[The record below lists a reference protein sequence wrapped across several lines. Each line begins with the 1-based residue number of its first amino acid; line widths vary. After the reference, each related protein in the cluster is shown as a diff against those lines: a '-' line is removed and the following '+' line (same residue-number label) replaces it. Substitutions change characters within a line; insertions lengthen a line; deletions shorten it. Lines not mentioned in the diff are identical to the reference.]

1 MNGTGVA
8 VVGARPG
15 SLWTALLWANIGGWG
30 YPGAIWPVSRSRP
43 EVEGRKSY
51 PSLADLPDRPDAV
64 VLATG
69 AQQTIEL
76 ARASVAMGIEHIVAI
91 ADGFAERGTAEGR
104 ALQEELADAVAGTPV
119 RLYGPN
125 GLGFADFRSGL
136 CPLSVPLPLDL
147 PVGNV
152 SIISQSGSL
161 LSSITGGLICDGVG
175 ADWGVSIGN
184 GASFHVTD
192 ALEYLVTRETTTIIC
207 GYVESFGPARRDRVE
222 AALAAARDAGKRIV
236 LLKAGGSERS
246 ARIALSHTASV
257 AGTDRVMDE
266 LLRAYGVLR
275 VRSAE
280 ELIRTVTILDHLQS
294 YQARTGGLGVLEG
307 SGGTAAV
314 VADNLQAGGARLAE
328 FSAGT
333 LTLLQD
339 TAPPGAYVENPVD
352 LTASPKP
359 PGAIDH
365 AYEEVYRDPD
375 VAAVLVPWSL
385 TFPAGNDGRELHEVT
400 LDRYCAL
407 TRLTGTPT
415 LLATANLERWTP
427 WMRDYQ
433 RKHPEMLIV
442 QGLQS
447 TIAALAHLYP
457 AGPTGAATSAT
468 AGPAGTVVDEA
479 GGREVLGQLDVPV
492 VSGTLW
498 APPFETPPDISYPC
512 VVKAV
517 VPGLAHRARLGAVVV
532 GCRDATEVTA
542 ARDTILANLARAG
555 FPAGQVEGLLVE
567 DMAFGP
573 ELLVGFS
580 RDDWYGPYVALAR
593 GGVNVEEQRPVLL
606 DLPPAGADVAQTEIA
621 QTETA
626 LSGLGLYGLSP
637 ATVTATARL
646 IEQLAAEF
654 TGGRLA
660 DYATVELNPVILT
673 DAGPKVADVLL
684 VRK

>member
-1 MNGTGVA
+1 MIGTGVA

-30 YPGAIWPVSRSRP
+30 YPGEIWPVSRSRP
-43 EVEGRKSY
+43 EVEGKKAY

-69 AQQTIEL
+69 APETIAL
-76 ARASVAMGIEHIVAI
+76 TRKAVAMGIEHVVAI
-91 ADGFAERGTAEGR
+91 ADGFAERGTAEGQS
-104 ALQEELADAVAGTPV
+104 LQEELAEVVARTPT

-184 GASFHVTD
+184 GAAFHVID

-207 GYVESFGPARRDRVE
+207 GYVESFGPASRDRVE
-222 AALAAARDAGKRIV
+222 AALAAARDAGQRIV

-266 LLRAYGVLR
+266 LLRAFGVIR
-275 VRSAE
+275 VHSAE
-280 ELIRTVTILDHLQS
+280 ELIRTVTILDYLQS
-294 YQARTGGLGVLEG
+294 YPAATGGLGVLEG

-314 VADNLQAGGARLAE
+314 VADNLQAGRARLAG
-328 FSAGT
+328 FSAET
-333 LTLLQD
+333 LTLLRD

-365 AYEEVYRDPD
+365 AYEQVYRDPD

-415 LLATANLERWTP
+415 LMATANLERWTP
-427 WMRDYQ
+427 WMREYQ

-457 AGPTGAATSAT
+457 AGPAATSAT

-492 VSGTLW
+492 VNGTLW
-498 APPFETPPDISYPC
+498 TPPFETPPAVSYPC

-542 ARDTILANLARAG
+542 ARDVILANLARAG
-555 FPAGQVEGLLVE
+555 FPAGTVEGLLVE
-567 DMAFGP
+567 EMAFGP

-580 RDDWYGPYVALAR
+580 RDPWYGPYVALAR
-593 GGVNVEEQRPVLL
+593 GGVNVEEQHPVLL
-606 DLPPAGADVAQTEIA
+606 DLPPARAEA
-621 QTETA
+621 A
-626 LSGLGLYGLSP
+626 LAGLGLYGLAP
-637 ATVTATARL
+637 ATVTTTAQL
-646 IEQLAAEF
+646 IGRLAAEF
-654 TGGRLA
+654 TDGRLA
-660 DYATVELNPVILT
+660 GYATVELNPVILT
-673 DAGPKVADVLL
+673 DTGPKVADVLL

>member
-1 MNGTGVA
+1 M
-8 VVGARPG
+8 
-15 SLWTALLWANIGGWG
+15 
-30 YPGAIWPVSRSRP
+30 
-43 EVEGRKSY
+43 
-51 PSLADLPDRPDAV
+51 

-69 AQQTIEL
+69 ARETIEL
-76 ARASVAMGIEHIVAI
+76 ARTSVEMGIEHIVAI
-91 ADGFAERGTAEGR
+91 ADGFAERGTAEGL
-104 ALQEELADAVAGTPV
+104 ALQEELAGVVAGTPV

-147 PVGNV
+147 PVGSV
-152 SIISQSGSL
+152 SIVSQSGSL

-184 GASFHVTD
+184 GAAFHVTD

-207 GYVESFGPARRDRVE
+207 GYVESFGPASRERVE

-246 ARIALSHTASV
+246 AKIALSHTASV

-266 LLRAYGVLR
+266 LLRAHGVIR

-280 ELIRTVTILDHLQS
+280 ELIRTVTVLNHLQS
-294 YQARTGGLGVLEG
+294 YRAKTGGLGVLEG

-314 VADNLQAGGARLAE
+314 VTDNLQTGGARLAE
-328 FSAGT
+328 FSADT
-333 LTLLQD
+333 LTLLRD

-359 PGAIDH
+359 PGAIDQ
-365 AYEEVYRDPD
+365 AYEQVYRDPD
-375 VAAVLVPWSL
+375 VALVLVPWSL

-415 LLATANLERWTP
+415 LLCTANLERWTP

-433 RKHPEMLIV
+433 REHPEMLIV

-457 AGPTGAATSAT
+457 GGTGPAAATVL
-468 AGPAGTVVDEA
+468 PGTVVGEA
-479 GGREVLGQLDVPV
+479 EGRQILGELDVPLAGGV
-492 VSGTLW
+492 LW
-498 APPFETPPDISYPC
+498 TPPFTEIPDVSYPC

-532 GCRDATEVTA
+532 GCRDDAGVTA
-542 ARDTILANLARAG
+542 ARDTILANLAPAG

-567 DMAFGP
+567 EMAFGP

-606 DLPPAGADVAQTEIA
+606 DLPPGAEA
-621 QTETA
+621 A
-626 LSGLGLYGLSP
+626 LTGLGLTACRRPRWPPP
-637 ATVTATARL
+637 A
-646 IEQLAAEF
+646 
-654 TGGRLA
+654 G
-660 DYATVELNPVILT
+660 
-673 DAGPKVADVLL
+673 
-684 VRK
+684 

>member
-1 MNGTGVA
+1 VNGTGVA
-8 VVGARPG
+8 VVGARPR

-30 YPGAIWPVSRSRP
+30 YPGAIWPVSRSRQ
-43 EVEGRKSY
+43 EVEGKKAY
-51 PSLADLPDRPDAV
+51 PSLGELPDRPDAV

-69 AQQTIEL
+69 ARETIEL
-76 ARASVAMGIEHIVAI
+76 ARSSVALGIEHIVAI
-91 ADGFAERGTAEGR
+91 ADGFAERGTAEGL
-104 ALQEELADAVAGTPV
+104 ALQEELAGVVAGTPV

-147 PVGNV
+147 PVGSV
-152 SIISQSGSL
+152 SIVSQSGSL

-184 GASFHVTD
+184 GAAFHVID
-192 ALEYLVTRETTTIIC
+192 ALEYLATRETTTIIC
-207 GYVESFGPARRDRVE
+207 GYVESFGPASRERLE
-222 AALAAARDAGKRIV
+222 AALATAREAGKRIV

-246 ARIALSHTASV
+246 AKIALSHTASV

-266 LLRAYGVLR
+266 LLRAHGVIR

-280 ELIRTVTILDHLQS
+280 ELIRTVSVLNHLQS
-294 YQARTGGLGVLEG
+294 YRPKAGGLGVLEG

-314 VADNLQAGGARLAE
+314 VADNLQAGGARMAE
-328 FSAGT
+328 FSAET
-333 LTLLQD
+333 LTLLRD
-339 TAPPGAYVENPVD
+339 TAPPGAFVENPVD
-352 LTASPKP
+352 LTAAPKP
-359 PGAIDH
+359 PGAIDE
-365 AYEEVYRDPD
+365 AYEQVYRDPD

-385 TFPAGNDGRELHEVT
+385 TFPAGDDGRELHEVT

-415 LLATANLERWTP
+415 LLCTANLERWTP
-427 WMRDYQ
+427 WMREYQ
-433 RKHPEMLIV
+433 RKHPEMLVV

-447 TIAALAHLYP
+447 TIQALAHLYP
-457 AGPTGAATSAT
+457 AVARPVATAAT
-468 AGPAGTVVDEA
+468 AGPAGTLVGEA
-479 GGREVLGQLDVPV
+479 EGREILSWLDLPV

-498 APPFETPPDISYPC
+498 APPFEALPDMSYPC

-517 VPGLAHRARLGAVVV
+517 VPGLAHRARLGAVVI
-532 GCRDATEVTA
+532 GCRDAGEMTA
-542 ARDTILANLARAG
+542 ARDTILANLAKAG
-555 FPAGQVEGLLVE
+555 FPAEVVEGLLVE
-567 DMAFGP
+567 EMAFGP

-580 RDDWYGPYVALAR
+580 RDPWYGPYVALAR

-606 DLPPAGADVAQTEIA
+606 DLPPERAEA
-621 QTETA
+621 A
-626 LSGLGLYGLSP
+626 LASLDLYGLSP
-637 ATVTATARL
+637 ATAAATAQL
-646 IEQLAAEF
+646 IGQLAAEF
-654 TGGRLA
+654 TDGSLA
-660 DYATVELNPVILT
+660 GYVTVELNPVILT

>member
-8 VVGARPG
+8 IVGARPG
-15 SLWTALLWANIGGWG
+15 SLWTNLLTANIGGWG
-30 YPGAIWPVSRSRP
+30 YPGAIWPVSRTRQ
-43 EVEGRKSY
+43 EVVGIPAF
-51 PSLADLPDRPDAV
+51 PSLDELPDRPDAV

-69 AQQTIEL
+69 TRETIEL
-76 ARASVAMGIEHIVAI
+76 ARTSVAMGIEHIVTI
-91 ADGFAERGTAEGR
+91 ADGFAERGTAEGQ
-104 ALQEELADAVAGTPV
+104 ALQEELASVVAGTSI

-147 PVGNV
+147 AVGNV

-184 GASFHVTD
+184 GAAFHVTD

-207 GYVESFGPARRDRVE
+207 GYVESFGPASRERVE
-222 AALAAARDAGKRIV
+222 AALTAARDAGKRIV
-236 LLKAGGSERS
+236 LLKAGSSERS

-266 LLRAYGVLR
+266 LLRAHGVIR
-275 VRSAE
+275 VHDAE
-280 ELIRTVTILDHLQS
+280 ELVRTVTVLDHLQS
-294 YQARTGGLGVLEG
+294 YQAKAGGLGVLEG

-314 VADNLQAGGARLAE
+314 VSDNLQAGGARLAE
-328 FSAGT
+328 FSAET
-333 LTLLQD
+333 LTLLRD
-339 TAPPGAYVENPVD
+339 TAPAGAYVENPVD
-352 LTASPKP
+352 LTAAPKP
-359 PGAIDH
+359 PGAIDQ
-365 AYEEVYRDPD
+365 AYEQVYRDPD
-375 VAAVLVPWSL
+375 VAVVLVPWSL
-385 TFPAGNDGRELHEVT
+385 TFPAGDDGRELHEVT

-415 LLATANLERWTP
+415 LLCTANLQRWTP
-427 WMRDYQ
+427 WMREYQ
-433 RKHPEMLIV
+433 RKHPEMLV
-442 QGLQS
+442 VLGLHS

-457 AGPTGAATSAT
+457 AGSGPAAEAAPASSAATSAA
-468 AGPAGTVVDEA
+468 AGPAGVLVGEA
-479 GGREVLGQLDVPV
+479 EGREILGRLDVPIV
-492 VSGTLW
+492 GGTLW
-498 APPFETPPDISYPC
+498 TPAFEAPPDVSYPC

-532 GCRDATEVTA
+532 GCRDAAEVIA
-542 ARDTILANLARAG
+542 ARDIILANLAQAG
-555 FPAGQVEGLLVE
+555 FPAEVVEGLLIE
-567 DMAFGP
+567 EMAFGP

-580 RDDWYGPYVALAR
+580 RDAWYGSYVALAR

-606 DLPPAGADVAQTEIA
+606 DLPPERAEA
-621 QTETA
+621 A
-626 LSGLGLYGLSP
+626 LAGLGLYGLSP
-637 ATVTATARL
+637 ATATATAQL
-646 IEQLAAEF
+646 IGQLATEF
-654 TGGRLA
+654 TGGSLA

-673 DAGPKVADVLL
+673 DAGPRVADVLL